1 MAFRVGERVIHPK
14 FGPGLVLLVAGK
26 DEGLTYRVSF
36 EEDGEQR
43 NLLARIANL
52 ELSPDQPI
60 KGKPKAKPKAKAK
73 GTEA

>member
-14 FGPGLVLLVAGK
+14 FGPGLVLMVSGK
-26 DEGLTYRVSF
+26 DDSLAYRVSF

-52 ELSPDQPI
+52 ELAPDQP
-60 KGKPKAKPKAKAK
+60 KGRGKARGGSA
-73 GTEA
+73 

>member
-14 FGPGLVLLVAGK
+14 FGPGLVLLVNGK
-26 DEGLTYRVSF
+26 DDALTYRVSF

-52 ELSPDQPI
+52 ELAPDQP
-60 KGKPKAKPKAKAK
+60 AKATKSRAK
-73 GTEA
+73 GAKA

>member
-14 FGPGLVLLVAGK
+14 FGPGLVLLVSGK
-26 DEGLTYRVSF
+26 DDSLAYRVSF

-52 ELSPDQPI
+52 ELAPDQPT
-60 KGKPKAKPKAKAK
+60 KSRAKAK
-73 GTEA
+73 GSKA

>member
-14 FGPGLVLLVAGK
+14 FGPGLVLLVNGK
-26 DEGLTYRVSF
+26 DDALTYRVSF

-52 ELSPDQPI
+52 ELAPDQPAR
-60 KGKPKAKPKAKAK
+60 GKSKARKESA
-73 GTEA
+73 